1 MIKGLLIILNQD
13 IHWKVKQKCK
23 VNNLTMQEVTA
34 TLLEEFS
41 KGTFDNLLNVK
52 K

>member
-1 MIKGLLIILNQD
+1 MIKSILVLISSE

-23 VNNLTMQEVTA
+23 HNKLTIQEVTA

-41 KGTFDNLLNVK
+41 KGTFDSLLNIK
-52 K
+52 